1 MASDTDLWM
10 SVNKAAQEK
19 YQSSL
24 DAKGS
29 LISESFPLWLQS
41 PRKGAK
47 LLLRAFSLLKVKRP
61 FEIKLPLPKKDS
73 PVISGSFFSKSEELT
88 HQMPVVNF
96 VEMPSLPENSSEKS
110 SSQKKTPTPGHKRV
124 LSQEEFDR

>member
-29 LISESFPLWLQS
+29 LISESFPPRLQS
-41 PRKGAK
+41 PR
-47 LLLRAFSLLKVKRP
+47 
-61 FEIKLPLPKKDS
+61 
-73 PVISGSFFSKSEELT
+73 
-88 HQMPVVNF
+88 
-96 VEMPSLPENSSEKS
+96 
-110 SSQKKTPTPGHKRV
+110 
-124 LSQEEFDR
+124 

>member
-29 LISESFPLWLQS
+29 LISESFPLGLQS
-41 PRKGAK
+41 PR
-47 LLLRAFSLLKVKRP
+47 
-61 FEIKLPLPKKDS
+61 
-73 PVISGSFFSKSEELT
+73 
-88 HQMPVVNF
+88 
-96 VEMPSLPENSSEKS
+96 
-110 SSQKKTPTPGHKRV
+110 
-124 LSQEEFDR
+124 

>member
-29 LISESFPLWLQS
+29 LISESFELQS

-47 LLLRAFSLLKVKRP
+47 LLL
-61 FEIKLPLPKKDS
+61 
-73 PVISGSFFSKSEELT
+73 
-88 HQMPVVNF
+88 
-96 VEMPSLPENSSEKS
+96 
-110 SSQKKTPTPGHKRV
+110 
-124 LSQEEFDR
+124 

>member
-29 LISESFPLWLQS
+29 LISESFELWLNLQE
-41 PRKGAK
+41 
-47 LLLRAFSLLKVKRP
+47 KVP
-61 FEIKLPLPKKDS
+61 
-73 PVISGSFFSKSEELT
+73 
-88 HQMPVVNF
+88 NY
-96 VEMPSLPENSSEKS
+96 SSEHF
-110 SSQKKTPTPGHKRV
+110 P
-124 LSQEEFDR
+124 

>member
-29 LISESFPLWLQS
+29 LISKSFELMPCPFTGPTMFCAGSNFLSHPKHLT
-41 PRKGAK
+41 
-47 LLLRAFSLLKVKRP
+47 AFNGDTKRN
-61 FEIKLPLPKKDS
+61 FTDC
-73 PVISGSFFSKSEELT
+73 KS
-88 HQMPVVNF
+88 
-96 VEMPSLPENSSEKS
+96 
-110 SSQKKTPTPGHKRV
+110 
-124 LSQEEFDR
+124 

>member
-29 LISESFPLWLQS
+29 LISESFSKKKKES
-41 PRKGAK
+41 P
-47 LLLRAFSLLKVKRP
+47 
-61 FEIKLPLPKKDS
+61 I
-73 PVISGSFFSKSEELT
+73 T
-88 HQMPVVNF
+88 
-96 VEMPSLPENSSEKS
+96 
-110 SSQKKTPTPGHKRV
+110 
-124 LSQEEFDR
+124 